1 MTHGNDVAGISQHG
15 ELFQVSR
22 KRKRINLHK
31 EISLS
36 NILYFVIYSIYNI
49 YKVSGCCYESKVS
62 SVTLMMVPLGKIKMY
77 QEAKQFSHQASTLFL
92 LV

>member
-36 NILYFVIYSIYNI
+36 NILYYVIYSIYNI
-49 YKVSGCCYESKVS
+49 Y
-62 SVTLMMVPLGKIKMY
+62 IKY
-77 QEAKQFSHQASTLFL
+77 QAAIMKARFHQ
-92 LV
+92 

>member
-36 NILYFVIYSIYNI
+36 NILYYVIYSIYNI
-49 YKVSGCCYESKVS
+49 YIYQAASILNAALCIKSKKAEGISSFILSFLTYKTVSNFKAN
-62 SVTLMMVPLGKIKMY
+62 L
-77 QEAKQFSHQASTLFL
+77 
-92 LV
+92 